1 MYTTVG
7 ISSGDS
13 ATFAFYNSIHL
24 VRTALLGGENLTS
37 LLKETDYHLEVMAR
51 FKNKLSMPYL
61 SAYRDTIISLIGKAD
76 TPQNGNTN
84 QLAATSDSLYAQRH
98 NETIFFNRVL
108 QSFWMGYSTRCH
120 HYAKK
125 ALDMH
130 LLGRHNKHM
139 ILFYAAINSFRG
151 IKNNNGNG
159 SQFLKV
165 KALYKDAITAL
176 HTAAELSPLNFSNKV
191 KNIFSRNAKLI
202 NHIVSFN

>member
-37 LLKETDYHLEVMAR
+37 LLKETDYYLEVMAR
-51 FKNKLSMPYL
+51 FKNKISIPYL
-61 SAYRDTIISLIGKAD
+61 SAYKDTITTLIGKAD

-84 QLAATSDSLYAQRH
+84 QMAATSDSSLYAQRH
-98 NETIFFNRVL
+98 NETIYFNRVL
-108 QSFWMGYSTRCH
+108 QSFWVGYSTRCH
-120 HYAKK
+120 HYATK
-125 ALDMH
+125 ALEMH

-151 IKNNNGNG
+151 IKNNNGSG

-176 HTAAELSPLNFSNKV
+176 QTEAELSPLDFSSKVIKNNKCQTY
-191 KNIFSRNAKLI
+191 
-202 NHIVSFN
+202 